1 MEYIIGMLLAVVTCV
16 TVTVVGLDRGRSFYP
31 VVMIVIASYYC
42 LFAVMGGSR
51 PALWLDGAIALLFA
65 GAAVIGFRT
74 TLWLVAAALAAH
86 GAMDLVHHH
95 LVANAGVPSWWPG
108 FCAAFD
114 IIAAAY
120 LALRLALGDK
130 SYARIQLEQVNV

>member
-1 MEYIIGMLLAVVTCV
+1 MEYVIGMLLAVLTFLI
-16 TVTVVGLDRGRSFYP
+16 VTVVGLDRGRSFYP

-51 PALWLDGAIALLFA
+51 SALWLDGAIALFFA

-86 GAMDLVHHH
+86 GAMDLFHHH
-95 LVANAGVPSWWPG
+95 LIANAGVPSWWPG

-114 IIAAAY
+114 IVAAAY
-120 LALRLALGDK
+120 LALQITFRGESDEAIWV
-130 SYARIQLEQVNV
+130 RV

>member
-1 MEYIIGMLLAVVTCV
+1 MEYVIGMLLAVVTCV

-31 VVMIVIASYYC
+31 VVMIMIASYYC

-51 PALWLDGAIALLFA
+51 AALWRDGAIALLFA
-65 GAAVIGFRT
+65 AAAVIGFRT

-86 GAMDLVHHH
+86 CAMDLVHHH
-95 LVANAGVPSWWPG
+95 LVENAGVPLWWPG

-114 IIAAAY
+114 VIAAAY
-120 LALRLALGDK
+120 LALRLTLGGK
-130 SYARIQLEQVNV
+130 SYARIKSEHVSV